1 MYNIESIITDSNQ
14 ISAGFSGEIIN
25 ERSERIGKINLGIT
39 FANTPKANLVFLSD
53 SSDDDDDSDD
63 EDFVYK
69 YKNMN
74 NGKIFEIINF

>member
-1 MYNIESIITDSNQ
+1 MFNIESIITDSNQ

-39 FANTPKANLVFLSD
+39 FTNTPKANLVFLSD

-74 NGKIFEIINF
+74 NGKIY